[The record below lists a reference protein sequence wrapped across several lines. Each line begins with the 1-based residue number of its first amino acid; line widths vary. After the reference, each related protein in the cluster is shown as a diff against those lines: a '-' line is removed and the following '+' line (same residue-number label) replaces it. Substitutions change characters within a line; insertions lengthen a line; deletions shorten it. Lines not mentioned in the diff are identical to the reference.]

1 MKLQTNYGINE
12 ELFEKCVDSI
22 QDGKK
27 TAWVLCDTTAKIQFY
42 QLLHP
47 FLKRWKKTQCSTK
60 SFIGALY
67 LAIDKD
73 FAGKR
78 PINVYRYVDS
88 LLSKGPSSLHHSAN
102 KIQIKNRLLMKCLI
116 YLIRFVSCKKN
127 WRFRRSSCV

>member
-47 FLKRWKKTQCSTK
+47 FLKRWKKLNVVLR
-60 SFIGALY
+60 AL
-67 LAIDKD
+67 L
-73 FAGKR
+73 
-78 PINVYRYVDS
+78 V
-88 LLSKGPSSLHHSAN
+88 HCTW
-102 KIQIKNRLLMKCLI
+102 Q
-116 YLIRFVSCKKN
+116 
-127 WRFRRSSCV
+127 